1 MGAGCQEAACCCSE
15 ELSPRLVVLL
25 VARSGLA
32 AAGDDT
38 AGKPLRR
45 WQGGKVGLFVACA
58 AEKSSRPALG
68 SELFHLVPRAPE
80 KLLAFPLSNIK
91 VALWLRQVEREREGN
106 AAFE

>member
-1 MGAGCQEAACCCSE
+1 M
-15 ELSPRLVVLL
+15 LL

-45 WQGGKVGLFVACA
+45 WQARREGVGLFGGLRCA
-58 AEKSSRPALG
+58 WLL
-68 SELFHLVPRAPE
+68 ELFHRVPRVPE
-80 KLLAFPLSNIK
+80 KLLAFPLSDIK
-91 VALWLRQVEREREGN
+91 VALWLRQVEREREGK